1 LYSQYL
7 YLCTTVRSTCTVSTC
22 ICVKLLGARVQSEVV
37 VTYVALT
44 LVQSALLS
52 ECLKYKH

>member
-1 LYSQYL
+1 LYSQHL

-22 ICVKLLGARVQSEVV
+22 ICVKLLGALVQSEVV

-52 ECLKYKH
+52 ECLKY